1 MNKLQR
7 TAACILAAAMV
18 CGLTACDESEP
29 AVSGS
34 QSGISAPGSESAAT
48 QASTTTDPDAN
59 AATDKEVKEIDIS
72 VYTPD
77 GNAGTVKIL
86 SFYDVTTDQK
96 GTEQS
101 LIFQSDVYG
110 GSIDWISTPSGD
122 AYFEKLSTLI
132 SSDDSPDIVTKDAF
146 LYPGTAAKNM
156 FEALDSYIDKDNT
169 LWSDMSGIIDS
180 FVWNGKHF
188 YYPHR
193 ITTSFAL
200 NYSKKTIEENDLP
213 DPYELYKKG
222 EWTWDAWH
230 DMMVKFC
237 DKDENNIGFYGP
249 GTITG
254 SFIATTGTT
263 LVNVNSDGTI
273 QNNIKTPEVTRAM
286 TFLEKLNRDG
296 LTYKNQFDSWV
307 SPQVFSEHCDQ
318 LLFLGM
324 EPEWTYTAATENIQN
339 KKGVDDDIFGTVSDF
354 AFVPFPRDSAA
365 DTYYQAYDTY
375 GFLVPK
381 GSRNIK
387 GAVDFINCFRVYDTD
402 PEIQAQ
408 VRKDHVDPTPVYF
421 QDGKYAGSE
430 KWQIT
435 WGEQE
440 YDLWREMCDPSK
452 FTSVM
457 ENAWGFS
464 SDFESQYID
473 VLNSV
478 TLDGESWTKRS
489 EEFSPIVDS
498 VIADYN
504 K

>member
-1 MNKLQR
+1 MKNLQR

-29 AVSGS
+29 TVSGS

-59 AATDKEVKEIDIS
+59 AATDKEVKEIDTTA
-72 VYTPD
+72 YTPD

-86 SFYDVTTDQK
+86 SFYDITTDQK

-122 AYFEKLSTLI
+122 AYFEK
-132 SSDDSPDIVTKDAF
+132 
-146 LYPGTAAKNM
+146 
-156 FEALDSYIDKDNT
+156 
-169 LWSDMSGIIDS
+169 
-180 FVWNGKHF
+180 
-188 YYPHR
+188 
-193 ITTSFAL
+193 
-200 NYSKKTIEENDLP
+200 
-213 DPYELYKKG
+213 
-222 EWTWDAWH
+222 
-230 DMMVKFC
+230 
-237 DKDENNIGFYGP
+237 
-249 GTITG
+249 
-254 SFIATTGTT
+254 
-263 LVNVNSDGTI
+263 
-273 QNNIKTPEVTRAM
+273 
-286 TFLEKLNRDG
+286 
-296 LTYKNQFDSWV
+296 
-307 SPQVFSEHCDQ
+307 
-318 LLFLGM
+318 
-324 EPEWTYTAATENIQN
+324 
-339 KKGVDDDIFGTVSDF
+339 GVEDDIFGTVSDF
-354 AFVPFPRDSAA
+354 AFVPFPRDSTA

-381 GSRNIK
+381 GSKNIK

-408 VRKDHVDPTPVYF
+408 VRKDHVDPTPMYF
-421 QDGKYAGSE
+421 QEGKYAGSE
-430 KWQIT
+430 KWQIK

-452 FTSVM
+452 FTFVM

-478 TLDGESWTKRS
+478 TLDGESWTKQS
-489 EEFSPIVDS
+489 EEFSPIVDTI
-498 VIADYN
+498 IAEYS